1 MRRAIEGN
9 HPYLSVPSS
18 QAAAVAKSDFMAQLL
33 LISGDRMKN
42 FLMVILV
49 LGAIGYY
56 FDISPTDFLPSVPN
70 SPQPR
75 GERHTSAVAVKDV
88 TAPPVAAPTATP
100 DNGSLANRW
109 KP

>member
-1 MRRAIEGN
+1 
-9 HPYLSVPSS
+9 
-18 QAAAVAKSDFMAQLL
+18 
-33 LISGDRMKN
+33 MKN
-42 FLMVILV
+42 FLIVILV
-49 LGAIGYY
+49 LVAVGYY
-56 FDISPTDFLPSVPN
+56 FDISPTDFLPSLPN

-88 TAPPVAAPTATP
+88 TPAASVAPTATP